1 MNSTKIWFF
10 AVISVILSFVLGILL
25 QKIAGFLRNKNILLM
40 NHLALT
46 DIIVV
51 FLSLLLSIAIPYF
64 LIKKRYGKYAAIH
77 FGRRTVLILIAV
89 WIISMLF
96 F

>member
-1 MNSTKIWFF
+1 MNSIKIWFF
-10 AVISVILSFVLGILL
+10 AVISVIFSFVLGALL
-25 QKIAGFLRNKNILLM
+25 QKIAGFLRNKNVSLM
-40 NHLALT
+40 NNLTLT

-51 FLSLLLSIAIPYF
+51 FLSLVLSIAIPYF
-64 LIKKRYGKYAAIH
+64 MIKKRYGKYAAIH
-77 FGRRTVLILIAV
+77 FGRRTVLILIAA

>member
-1 MNSTKIWFF
+1 MNSLKIWLF
-10 AVISVILSFVLGILL
+10 AIVSVILSLVSGGLF
-25 QKIAGFLRNKNILLM
+25 QKFSGFLRNKNSALM
-40 NHLALT
+40 NNIAFT

-51 FLSLLLSIAIPYF
+51 FLSFLLSIVIPYF
-64 LIKKRYGKYAAIH
+64 MIRKRYGKYAASH
-77 FGRRTVLILIAV
+77 FSRRTVLILVAA